1 MGPKALGSDPLKH
14 FHLEPERQKRR
25 RSKTQARA
33 SSIGPDRRASARASR
48 HVAESGSPGDGRSI
62 LKSFGP

>member
-25 RSKTQARA
+25 RSKTRVRA
-33 SSIGPDRRASARASR
+33 FSIGPDRRASAPVPADTWPSQDLRGIAG
-48 HVAESGSPGDGRSI
+48 A
-62 LKSFGP
+62 F